1 MTVRALLGKIEPEM
15 MNLLLHIAIWLTL
28 ASASLFG
35 WGTPVPGLV
44 LAALVAP
51 GVSVWRSGRWS
62 SWAAAWILP
71 VLGLAL
77 FYGTVLL
84 VPQVLPLPPVED
96 STAAGVLS
104 AETSLALD
112 TLAAGIAVSGLLT
125 PPVEAWVQSR
135 VVGNRDGFLEW
146 ARGSYLAIGA
156 CLGLVLLLWNLP
168 LDQLQAWSGTLSPAK
183 VGAVAVGALLGGI
196 RGAWH
201 TRMLRDLPP
210 KG

>member
-1 MTVRALLGKIEPEM
+1 M
-15 MNLLLHIAIWLTL
+15 
-28 ASASLFG
+28 
-35 WGTPVPGLV
+35 
-44 LAALVAP
+44 
-51 GVSVWRSGRWS
+51 
-62 SWAAAWILP
+62 
-71 VLGLAL
+71 AL
-77 FYGTVLL
+77 FYGAVLL
-84 VPQVLPLPPVED
+84 VPQVLPLPPVPD
-96 STAAGVLS
+96 STLDGALA

-112 TLAAGIAVSGLLT
+112 TLAAGILISGLLT

-135 VVGNRDGFLEW
+135 VVGDKSLFMEW

-156 CLGLVLLLWNLP
+156 ALGLVLLIWNLP

-183 VGAVAVGALLGGI
+183 VGAVGVGALVGGI

>member
-1 MTVRALLGKIEPEM
+1 MTVHSGLGKIEPEM
-15 MNLLLHIAIWLTL
+15 MHLLLH
-28 ASASLFG
+28 SALWVFLSAVSLSG
-35 WGTPVPGLV
+35 WGTPVPGLL
-44 LAALVAP
+44 LATLLAP
-51 GVSVWRSGRWS
+51 GLSVWSSKRWA
-62 SWAAAWILP
+62 SWGAAMILP
-71 VLGLAL
+71 VLGLSL

-96 STAAGVLS
+96 ATVAGALA

-112 TLAAGIAVSGLLT
+112 TLAAGIAVSGLLA

-135 VVGNRDGFLEW
+135 VVGDKDGFLEW
-146 ARGSYLAIGA
+146 VRGSYLAIGA
-156 CLGLVLLLWNLP
+156 ALGSVLLLWNLP

-183 VGAVAVGALLGGI
+183 VGAVAVGGLVGGI

>member
-1 MTVRALLGKIEPEM
+1 MH
-15 MNLLLHIAIWLTL
+15 LLLHSALWVTL
-28 ASASLFG
+28 AGISLSG
-35 WGTPVPGLV
+35 WGTPVPGLA
-44 LAALVAP
+44 LAAVVAP
-51 GVSVWRSGRWS
+51 GLSVWRSKRWL
-62 SWAAAWILP
+62 SWGAAWILP
-71 VLGLAL
+71 LVGLAL

-84 VPQVLPLPPVED
+84 VPQILPLPPVED
-96 STAAGVLS
+96 TTLAGAVT

-112 TLAAGIAVSGLLT
+112 TFAAGILVSGLLA

-135 VVGNRDGFLEW
+135 VVGGRDGPLEW

-156 CLGLVLLLWNLP
+156 ALCLVLVIWNLP

-183 VGAVAVGALLGGI
+183 VAAVTVGGLLGGI